1 MLGYTKCEG
10 LALQIHTPQADD
22 VYPNLF
28 IFPKEGLS
36 SGLCLGSGIQCK
48 KIQSRAE
55 WLCSP
60 CVVLGYQVSVNPH
73 VAQYVGAAPTLL
85 SHVSRHQCRAA
96 SSSCCSTHQ
105 RWAHPILACFDT
117 SALRAPGT
125 RVARH
130 VAVGLVVSARAS
142 KCRHGASSPPSY
154 WLCRREVLRVAIGLV
169 MSPWGS
175 ILLRWADHIAVA
187 FVMPL
192 WGSSC
197 RSGLAASSWCSL
209 SRLGCS
215 SFRGW
220 VGHVSMGLP
229 ALRAAVIPG
238 RGYLTAAT

>member
-1 MLGYTKCEG
+1 VELNE
-10 LALQIHTPQADD
+10 
-22 VYPNLF
+22 
-28 IFPKEGLS
+28 
-36 SGLCLGSGIQCK
+36 K

-60 CVVLGYQVSVNPH
+60 CVVLGY
-73 VAQYVGAAPTLL
+73 
-85 SHVSRHQCRAA
+85 C
-96 SSSCCSTHQ
+96 SSICWCCTHLALACVETSMSGRLILVLFDTHR
-105 RWAHPILACFDT
+105 RWAHLILACFDT

-130 VAVGLVVSARAS
+130 VAVGLIVFARAS

-154 WLCRREVLRVAIGLV
+154 GLCRREVLRVAIGLV

-175 ILLRWADHIAVA
+175 ILLRWADYIVVV

-197 RSGLAASSWCSL
+197 RSGLATSSWCSL

-229 ALRAAVIPG
+229 ALRAAVIPR